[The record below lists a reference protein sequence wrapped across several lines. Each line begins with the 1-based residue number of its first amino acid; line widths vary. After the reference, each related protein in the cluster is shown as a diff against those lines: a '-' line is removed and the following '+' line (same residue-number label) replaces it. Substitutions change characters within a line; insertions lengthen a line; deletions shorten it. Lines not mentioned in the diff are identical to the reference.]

1 MTNNFNQ
8 IGRAGTVAAAIV
20 LFFLLNF
27 PALVQA
33 APEDSALAPAIV
45 TLQPGVTG
53 EQIQQ
58 ALDGLPAAGG
68 QVILPAGK
76 ISISQPIVLDHDFET
91 LRGSGAGTVLWLTN
105 DANCP
110 VIIMGEPVNNP
121 KHTIGNLCVRDLF
134 IDGNRSQQQ
143 RELWKLKGEGSD
155 IRNNGITVQ
164 NVTNSTVEHVT
175 CTRCRSGGLV
185 TTRNVRELTVYELD
199 SSDNQFDG
207 LACYQTAHCL
217 FTELNLH
224 NNPGAGISLDL
235 SFSQNVISNAVLT
248 ADDLGI
254 FMRSSCSN
262 QFYNVSMHDCHHHGV
277 FMAQELEETPSG
289 WGEVPRTECTRNAF
303 TNLSAIDCGGPAFRV
318 NDTTCTNN
326 IIVQANFKG
335 NPKGGLSQVEP
346 DLVLVR

>member
-8 IGRAGTVAAAIV
+8 IGRAGTVAATIV

-27 PALVQA
+27 PAIVQA
-33 APEDSALAPAIV
+33 APEDSTSAPAIV

-53 EQIQQ
+53 AEIQQ

-68 QVILPAGK
+68 QVILPSGK
-76 ISISQPIVLDHDFET
+76 ISIFQPIVLDHDFET

-134 IDGNRSQQQ
+134 IDGNRSQQH
-143 RELWKLKGEGSD
+143 RELWKVKGEGSD

-185 TTRNVRELTVYELD
+185 TTRNVRQLTVYELD

-262 QFYNVSMHDCHHHGV
+262 QFYNVSMRDCHHHGV

-289 WGEVPRTECTRNAF
+289 WGEVPRTECTRNSF
-303 TNLSAIDCGGPAFRV
+303 TNLIAIDCGGPAFRV